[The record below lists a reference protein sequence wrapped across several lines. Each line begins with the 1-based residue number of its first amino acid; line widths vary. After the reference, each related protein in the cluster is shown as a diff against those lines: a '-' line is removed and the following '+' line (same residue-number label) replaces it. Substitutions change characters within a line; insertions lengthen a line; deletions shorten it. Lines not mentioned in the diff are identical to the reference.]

1 MEISTILQNHI
12 DSELPVFEAMAH
24 WQRTLG
30 NVNPV
35 MMSPGLAA
43 PAISGLIDL
52 KRELADQQWLLYKSK
67 VDDFDK
73 NTQKKRFIIVIELII
88 QDLQV

>member
-1 MEISTILQNHI
+1 
-12 DSELPVFEAMAH
+12 VFEAMAH

-52 KRELADQQWLLYKSK
+52 KRELADQ
-67 VDDFDK
+67 
-73 NTQKKRFIIVIELII
+73 
-88 QDLQV
+88 